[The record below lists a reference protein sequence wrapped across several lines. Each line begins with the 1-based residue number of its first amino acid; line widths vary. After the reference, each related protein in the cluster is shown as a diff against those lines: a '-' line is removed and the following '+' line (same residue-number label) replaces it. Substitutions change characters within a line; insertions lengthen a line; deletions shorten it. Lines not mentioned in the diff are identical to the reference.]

1 MTDAETTGRG
11 LAICGV
17 SIRLG
22 DDELIALDAA
32 IAPGETLTVMGPS
45 GIGKST
51 LLAFVAGFL
60 GTDFRAAGR
69 IVLNG
74 RDVTRLPPEQRRIG
88 LLFQDALLLP
98 HLSVGGNLLLGLNRE
113 VKGRA
118 VRREAIEAALAEVG
132 LAGFADRDPATLS
145 GGQATRVALMR
156 TLLSRPEALILDEP
170 FSGLDA
176 SLREQVRTLVFAES
190 RKRALP
196 VLLVTH
202 DPADAA
208 AAGGRVVVLGSLPEI
223 ADSEGA

>member
-1 MTDAETTGRG
+1 MRATTNAGTVQRG

-60 GTDFRAAGR
+60 GSDFRASGR

-74 RDVTRLPPEQRRIG
+74 RDITFLPPEQRRIG

-98 HLSVGGNLLLGLNRE
+98 HLSVGGNLLLGLSRE
-113 VKGRA
+113 VKSRAGR
-118 VRREAIEAALAEVG
+118 RDAIEAALAEVG
-132 LAGFADRDPATLS
+132 LAGFADEFGFVLKGKFDLRHR
-145 GGQATRVALMR
+145 GQDR
-156 TLLSRPEALILDEP
+156 S
-170 FSGLDA
+170 
-176 SLREQVRTLVFAES
+176 
-190 RKRALP
+190 
-196 VLLVTH
+196 
-202 DPADAA
+202 
-208 AAGGRVVVLGSLPEI
+208 
-223 ADSEGA
+223 

>member
-1 MTDAETTGRG
+1 VTDAETTRCG

-60 GTDFRAAGR
+60 GADFRAAGR

-74 RDVTRLPPEQRRIG
+74 RDVTLLPPEQRRIG

-118 VRREAIEAALAEVG
+118 ARREAIEAALAEVG

-170 FSGLDA
+170 FSRLDA

-208 AAGGRVVVLGSLPEI
+208 AAGGRVVMLGSLP
-223 ADSEGA
+223 DDR

>member
-1 MTDAETTGRG
+1 VSATTNAGTVQCG

-60 GTDFRAAGR
+60 GSDFRASGR

-74 RDVTRLPPEQRRIG
+74 RDVTLLPPEQRRIG

-98 HLSVGGNLLLGLNRE
+98 HLSVGGNLLLGLSRE
-113 VKGRA
+113 VKSRA
-118 VRREAIEAALAEVG
+118 ARRDAIEAALAEVG

-156 TLLSRPEALILDEP
+156 TLLSRPAALILDEP
-170 FSGLDA
+170 FSRLDA
-176 SLREQVRTLVFAES
+176 SLREQVRTLVFDES

-208 AAGGRVVVLGSLPEI
+208 AAGGPVVVLGSSP
-223 ADSEGA
+223 DDR

>member
-1 MTDAETTGRG
+1 MTNAETAGRG

-60 GTDFRAAGR
+60 GADFRAAGR

-113 VKGRA
+113 VKGRGA
-118 VRREAIEAALAEVG
+118 RREAIEAALAEVG

-170 FSGLDA
+170 FSRLDA